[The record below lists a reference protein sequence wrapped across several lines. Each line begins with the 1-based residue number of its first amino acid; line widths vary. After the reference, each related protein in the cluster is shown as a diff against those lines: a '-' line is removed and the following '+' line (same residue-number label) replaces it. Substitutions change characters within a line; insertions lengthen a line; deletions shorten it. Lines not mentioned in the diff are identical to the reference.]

1 MGETGTHNPERAVI
15 AVFDIGKTNAK
26 LSAVTADGRILET
39 QMTENR
45 VLDGPPWPHHDTA
58 GLAEW
63 MLVTLA
69 ALCKRH
75 DLADF
80 VVSGHGSC
88 GALAGDNPEDGD
100 EPVMPMID
108 YEAGLPDAIQTA
120 YRTASGSF
128 ADRGS
133 AIMLGASHMARQL
146 FYMQSVMPEGVAKA
160 RHFLA
165 LPQYWA
171 WRMSGVAAS
180 ELTALGAQSHL
191 YNVVERR
198 FSAIVKAQDW
208 QRLLP
213 PFVPAYD
220 VLGPVRPSLAKRYG
234 LPEDLRIHTGI
245 HDSSANFYRYQAS
258 GMNRLSVVSTG
269 TWIVGL
275 SDETKSAAIDE
286 QRGMTINSDIDGHPV
301 AGVLTMTGREFSIL
315 AGKTKGTAD
324 HAAVMDL
331 AGRMTMALPS
341 LTADNGLFPG
351 SAGRGV
357 SIGEPATSPAE
368 KRALAMLY
376 GGVMTAE
383 CLEALG
389 GSGPVVLD
397 GSFLKDPLYPA
408 LVSAMS
414 GRNVSANFD
423 NDGVTAGAALLVGHR
438 GRTSPAPLVL
448 QAAGEMQGA
457 EVLRNYFNRWSQL
470 ARTHAAGASPAIES
484 KRQDP

>member
-26 LSAVTADGRILET
+26 LSAVTADGHILET

-45 VLDGPPWPHHDTA
+45 VLDGPLWPHHDTA

-75 DLADF
+75 DIADF

-88 GALAGDNPEDGD
+88 GALTGANVEDGD
-100 EPVMPMID
+100 EPALPMID
-108 YEAGLPDAIQTA
+108 YEAGLPDPIQAA
-120 YRTASGSF
+120 YRAASGSF

-146 FYMQSVMPEGVAKA
+146 FYMQSVSPDGVAKA

-198 FSAIVKAQDW
+198 FSAIVTARDW
-208 QRLLP
+208 QRLLA
-213 PFVPAYD
+213 PFVPAYA
-220 VLGPVRPSLAKRYG
+220 VLGPVRPSLAERYG
-234 LPEDLRIHTGI
+234 LPPALRIHTGI

-258 GMNRLSVVSTG
+258 GMSRLSVVSTG

-275 SDETKSAAIDE
+275 SDETHSSAIDE
-286 QRGMTINSDIDGHPV
+286 QRGMTINSDIDGNPV

-315 AGKTKGTAD
+315 AGETKGLAD
-324 HAAVMDL
+324 PAAVMNL

-351 SAGRGV
+351 SAGKGV
-357 SIGEPATSPAE
+357 TIGEPAGTQGE
-368 KRALAMLY
+368 RRALAMLY
-376 GGVMTAE
+376 GAAMTAE

-389 GSGPVVLD
+389 GNGPVVLD

-414 GRNVSANFD
+414 GRNVSANLD
-423 NDGVTAGAALLVGHR
+423 NDGVTAGAALLVGHLS
-438 GRTSPAPLVL
+438 RTSPAPLML
-448 QAAGEMQGA
+448 QPAPEFQGA
-457 EVLRNYFNRWSQL
+457 DVLRTYFNQWRER
-470 ARTHAAGASPAIES
+470 ARSHAASASPAIES
-484 KRQDP
+484 KR